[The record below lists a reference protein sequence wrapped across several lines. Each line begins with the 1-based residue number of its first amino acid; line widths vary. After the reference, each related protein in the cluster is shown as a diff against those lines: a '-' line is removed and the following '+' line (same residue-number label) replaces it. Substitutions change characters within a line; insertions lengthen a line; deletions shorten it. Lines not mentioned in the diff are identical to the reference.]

1 MNKQVSVL
9 FMLCGILFNATL
21 LISNI
26 LAFKIISVGGITAT
40 AGLIIFPVSY
50 ILNDCIAE
58 VWGFKKARFIIW
70 TGFATN
76 FLTVLLY
83 QISVAIPPAPFWD
96 FQDAYATVL
105 SQTPRIAIASLCAF
119 LVGSFLN
126 AYVMSRMK
134 IASKGKRFSVRAIVS
149 TLIGESADSVIFFTV
164 AFAGLF
170 PATDLLIMIFTQALM
185 KSGYEV
191 IILPV
196 TTRVVNYIKR
206 VEGVDVYD
214 HEISYNVLKVNEV

>member
-9 FMLCGILFNATL
+9 FMLCGILFNVAI

-26 LAFKIISVGGITAT
+26 LAFKIISIGGITAT

-50 ILNDCIAE
+50 ILNDCITE
-58 VWGFKKARFIIW
+58 VWGFKKARFIVW

-76 FLTVLLY
+76 FLTVILY
-83 QISVAIPPAPFWD
+83 QISIVIPPAPFWG
-96 FQDAYATVL
+96 FQEAYTTVL
-105 SQTPRIAIASLCAF
+105 SQTPRIAIACLCAF
-119 LVGSFLN
+119 LTGSFLN
-126 AYVMSRMK
+126 AYIMSRMK
-134 IASKGKRFSVRAIVS
+134 TASNGKRFSVRAIVS
-149 TLIGESADSVIFFTV
+149 TLIGESADSMIFFTI
-164 AFAGLF
+164 AFAGIF
-170 PATDLLIMIFTQALM
+170 PASEIGWLIFTQTFM

-206 VEGVDVYD
+206 MEGVDVYD
-214 HEISYNVLKVNEV
+214 REISYNVLKINEI

>member
-1 MNKQVSVL
+1 MNKQVSLL
-9 FMLCGILFNATL
+9 FMLCGILFNAAI

-26 LAFKIISVGGITAT
+26 LAFKIISIWGITCT
-40 AGLIIFPVSY
+40 AGLLIFPVTY

-76 FLTVLLY
+76 FLAVILF
-83 QISVAIPPAPFWD
+83 QISVAIPPASFWN

-105 SQTPRIAIASLCAF
+105 NQTPRIAIASLSAF

-134 IASKGKRFSVRAIVS
+134 VASGGKRFSVRAIVS
-149 TLIGESADSVIFFTV
+149 TLIGETADSMIFFIV
-164 AFAGLF
+164 AFAGIFSISEVIL
-170 PATDLLIMIFTQALM
+170 MVFTQAFM
-185 KSGYEV
+185 KSAYEV

-196 TTRVVNYIKR
+196 TTRVVNYIKH
-206 VEGVDVYD
+206 VEGVDVFD
-214 HEISYNVLKVNEV
+214 DDLSYNILKVTEV